1 MKQLFKLSTLALSTS
16 LLLIA
21 CGGGGSGSSNNTPT
35 EQTGTFVDSPVQGI
49 QVYINGKL
57 TGTTDAKGQ
66 FKYMSGDTVT
76 FKLGAVTLGSKKDPQ
91 TVTPADLT
99 ANQSQVSNMLVLLQ
113 SLDSDNNPEN
123 GISIPKAVVDN
134 MVTAVDLSK
143 TGTTL
148 AKTKADLKTQITQWV
163 DTKTAQTHFQNAL
176 SKQTPNDDV
185 KSVTQG
191 LVGYWQSNC
200 QNGKKYV
207 LNFEKLADTDNT
219 IKQTDALRRSYAKT
233 DCTGT
238 YTDSKDT
245 DISDWHKIQGVV
257 KKGTETLVTLQSK
270 TNDNTIEL
278 ETVVFTAN
286 QFKRS
291 NGEVYTKVNSFGF
304 TDSGSTTPTTSDAQT
319 IEKAVNTLVGYWKSD
334 CLPYKNSQGS
344 EYTYFK
350 LDKVNATTSQTVS
363 DVSLGYATNDCSGD
377 IVKKSTHSVESH
389 QLSNPVNNNGVWSF
403 DVTDSDEDKLTLIN
417 NDKFTVGSETYN
429 RISQSEFEAVANT
442 TSTQIPTTTPTAIQT
457 MTTEIAKTGH
467 VVSGSA
473 DQSLDQFI
481 RSHSDASH
489 WLYIGDSMGDYP
501 YRFYFKT
508 DTTVQIIQNNSNIA
522 TVDATRQSDV
532 NGYTVLYFAIP
543 DAVKNDLIP
552 NDKADYK
559 VFVKTDQGVKE

>member
-304 TDSGSTTPTTSDAQT
+304 TDSGSTTPTTSDTQT
-319 IEKAVNTLVGYWKSD
+319 IENAVNTLVGYWKSD
-334 CLPYKNSQGS
+334 CMTRTDGTSKRYFDQFTKINSS
-344 EYTYFK
+344 SFK
-350 LDKVNATTSQTVS
+350 MVKIIKASYGTANCSGARSL
-363 DVSLGYATNDCSGD
+363 SLGSGQGE
-377 IVKKSTHSVESH
+377 IHVF
-389 QLSNPVNNNGVWSF
+389 NGVADLPAF
-403 DVTDSDEDKLTLIN
+403 AGQ
-417 NDKFTVGSETYN
+417 DKFTATDDGVPETYN
-429 RISQSEFEAVANT
+429 RMSQSEFEAVAKDVQNT
-442 TSTQIPTTTPTAIQT
+442 DTSTAKNWLGGWNNEDWPLR
-457 MTTEIAKTGH
+457 MTTQLDS
-467 VVSGSA
+467 SG
-473 DQSLDQFI
+473 
-481 RSHSDASH
+481 
-489 WLYIGDSMGDYP
+489 YITYMAFDFHKLQDSNEP
-501 YRFYFKT
+501 CT
-508 DTTVQIIQNNSNIA
+508 WSQQNNASCFGVSDNFSSTTQSGALSTSGVTKSVTLKA
-522 TVDATRQSDV
+522 TSTRGWVFEGKVMGKTFS
-532 NGYTVLYFAIP
+532 GTYTS
-543 DAVKNDLIP
+543 P
-552 NDKADYK
+552 NNSGKFTAEL
-559 VFVKTDQGVKE
+559 F